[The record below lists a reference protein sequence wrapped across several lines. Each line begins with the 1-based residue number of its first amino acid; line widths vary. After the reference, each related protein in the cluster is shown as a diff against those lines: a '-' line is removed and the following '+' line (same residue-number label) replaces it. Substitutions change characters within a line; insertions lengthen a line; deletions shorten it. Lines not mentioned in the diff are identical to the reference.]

1 MDKSQA
7 MEEIITVLENNGG
20 IRLSSGQEDVFI
32 ESIDD
37 KEGYSY
43 VSDTGEEFDSSRDSI
58 EWAVELFGG
67 MENIKVWE

>member
-1 MDKSQA
+1 
-7 MEEIITVLENNGG
+7 MEEMITVLENNGG
-20 IRLSSGQEDVFI
+20 IRLSSGVGDVFI

-43 VSDTGEEFDSSRDSI
+43 VSDTGEEFDNSRDSV

-67 MENIKVWE
+67 MENIIDWE